1 MALRDGAER
10 LRGASGGSTGEAEV
24 AGVRLT
30 HPARVLYPDLGYTKL
45 DLARY
50 FEAVADWM
58 VPHVRGR
65 PLTLVRC
72 PEGIGRSCFFMKHS
86 RAWGPSGLRRVRIQE
101 KTKIGEYLVA
111 DSAAALVGLAQMG
124 VIEIH
129 TWNSTD
135 DHLEQPD
142 RIVFDLD
149 PGPDVAWREVVAAAR
164 LVRSTLEA
172 VELRSFV
179 KTTGGRGA
187 HVVVPLM
194 PRAGWS
200 ECLRFAHAIAD
211 AIARHDP
218 RRYTTTFTKAGREDK
233 ILLDYLRNNRTNT
246 SIAAYST
253 RARPGA
259 PVSMPLDWDELS
271 PRAASHQY
279 TVANVAH
286 RLRRLRQDPWKDYWR
301 MRQSLTRRHTGA
313 LDAVG

>member
-1 MALRDGAER
+1 
-10 LRGASGGSTGEAEV
+10 V
-24 AGVRLT
+24 
-30 HPARVLYPDLGYTKL
+30 
-45 DLARY
+45 
-50 FEAVADWM
+50 
-58 VPHVRGR
+58 
-65 PLTLVRC
+65 
-72 PEGIGRSCFFMKHS
+72 
-86 RAWGPSGLRRVRIQE
+86 VRIRE

-149 PGPDVAWREVVAAAR
+149 PGPAVAWRDVVGAAR
-164 LVRSTLEA
+164 LVRSALEA

-179 KTTGGRGA
+179 KTTGGRGV
-187 HVVVPLM
+187 HVVVPLT

-200 ECLRFAHAIAD
+200 ECLGFANAIAE

-218 RRYTTTFTKAGREDK
+218 RRYTTASAKAGREDK

-246 SIAAYST
+246 SIAAFST

-259 PVSMPLDWDELS
+259 PVSMPLAWDELTA
-271 PRAASHQY
+271 RTRVDQY
-279 TVANVAH
+279 TVATVPQ
-286 RLRRLRQDPWKDYWR
+286 RLRRLREDPWKDYSR
-301 MRQSLTRRHTGA
+301 TRQSLTNRHATA
-313 LDAVG
+313 VDAVR